1 MDFTAIV
8 RLRIF
13 VIVFMTFKHA
23 CKQFAGSAYL
33 VCALTS
39 NAYLLKAFLFVL
51 LKVGGLA
58 MVTVVTAN
66 GSCGNHANYM
76 VSVVS
81 VYRERYNS
89 MVTAQIATVT
99 TLVST

>member
-1 MDFTAIV
+1 MSADFSAIV

-66 GSCGNHANYM
+66 GSCGNHANLHGIRGILIQ
-76 VSVVS
+76 
-81 VYRERYNS
+81 REIYC
-89 MVTAQIATVT
+89 IDIFFFC
-99 TLVST
+99 